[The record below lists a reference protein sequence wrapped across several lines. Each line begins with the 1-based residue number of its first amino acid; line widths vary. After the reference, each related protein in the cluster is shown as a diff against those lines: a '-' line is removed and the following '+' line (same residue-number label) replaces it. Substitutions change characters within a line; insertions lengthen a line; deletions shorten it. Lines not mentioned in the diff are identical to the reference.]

1 MWSDFSTAVLL
12 SRGVTLAPARGVWG
26 WVRAA
31 QPLPSRP
38 AVPRAMLVPLGLR
51 WVLARVT

>member
-12 SRGVTLAPARGVWG
+12 SRGVTLAPVPAVRG

-38 AVPRAMLVPLGLR
+38 AVPCAVLVPLGLW